1 VDVVSSFIDD
11 DLAARADAIPR
22 PPYLPDKDGYLLYV
36 GGLGPHKGIQD
47 LLDAYDRLDAPP
59 PLVVLGVPMD
69 GSPTR
74 FPEGAVVRKH
84 VAHDEV
90 MAAFKHCAMG
100 VVPSRWQEPFGFVAL
115 EAGAVGRPVVATDV
129 GGLTGV
135 VVDGVTGLLVPPR
148 DPAALARGI
157 QALLDDPAR
166 ADALGRQG
174 RAHAAS
180 FSVRLAAPRF
190 DAMLEAL
197 VAQRQGG
204 GPA

>member
-1 VDVVSSFIDD
+1 VSSFIDD
-11 DLAARADAIPR
+11 DLAQRADAIPR
-22 PPYLPDKDGYLLYV
+22 PAYLPDKDGYLLYV

-47 LLDAYDRLDAPP
+47 LLDAYDRLTDPP

-69 GSPTR
+69 GGPTH
-74 FPEGAVVRKH
+74 FPDGAVVRKH

-157 QALLDDPAR
+157 QSLLDDPAR
-166 ADALGRQG
+166 ADALGQAG
-174 RAHAAS
+174 RAHAAT

-197 VAQRQGG
+197 VAARRGG
-204 GPA
+204 GTG